1 MKRPSF
7 YQGVAFALAASL
19 AGGAVHAAL
28 TALMPGTGGLRL
40 IIAGTGL
47 AYLLYLLSRSPE
59 RIGRVTTVLAW
70 TLGAAAAWL
79 TGPPLGLYVL
89 AHLLMLW
96 LARSL
101 YFHSGVL
108 SSLIDLG
115 LSALALCAAVWA
127 LLSTGSVFVGLW
139 CFFLVQALFVAIPER
154 LAGRFVSAR
163 PASASE
169 DPFEHA
175 HRAAEG
181 ALRRLSSIR

>member
-19 AGGAVHAAL
+19 GGAAL
-28 TALMPGTGGLRL
+28 HGALPVLLPGAGGLRP
-40 IIAGTGL
+40 IIAGVGL
-47 AYLLYLLSRSPE
+47 AYLFYLLSRSPDRVG
-59 RIGRVTTVLAW
+59 RISTLLAW
-70 TLGAAAAWL
+70 TLGATALWL
-79 TGPPLGLYVL
+79 TAPPLGLYVL

-108 SSLIDLG
+108 SSLVDLG
-115 LSALALCAAVWA
+115 LNALALCAALWA
-127 LLSTGSVFVGLW
+127 LVGTGSLFLGLW

-154 LAGRFVSAR
+154 LGRRLVSAR
-163 PASASE
+163 CTAVPD

-175 HRAAEG
+175 YRAAET
-181 ALRRLSSIR
+181 ALRRLSSTH